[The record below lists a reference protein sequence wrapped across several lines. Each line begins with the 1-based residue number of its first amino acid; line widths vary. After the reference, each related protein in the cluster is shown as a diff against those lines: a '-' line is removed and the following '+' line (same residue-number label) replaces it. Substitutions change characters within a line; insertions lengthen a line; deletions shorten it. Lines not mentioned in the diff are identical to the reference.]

1 MMGKRVDSPDAEHSF
16 ERFVNSRPAS
26 DDDLLTSRQAGD
38 SSPNTEGG
46 VGTWAK
52 DDAHLSMNDAIIM
65 KKPLLV
71 ALTLSVFALV
81 GQAAVNVPLTIQEA
95 IYPGSIAGISRTA
108 DPVTVGIPLP
118 DDPTNGATDISEL
131 TLTGAATGQ
140 FRVLGRWPSGRI
152 KWVLVDTQAN
162 VNAGGVTTSI
172 VLTTVGP
179 GNFGGANLA
188 TDNGSTITVATGTA
202 TFTVKKANFN
212 VFDVVD
218 VGSTHVVLTGAS
230 DGLVIAGPANP
241 GTSCGTCTTLYKSS
255 N

>member
-1 MMGKRVDSPDAEHSF
+1 MVPTFGNVDKVYCAVYNRPHSTFSDNLVEWVRMMGKRVDSPDAEHSF

-52 DDAHLSMNDAIIM
+52 DNAHLSMNDAIIM

-108 DPVTVGIPLP
+108 DPV
-118 DDPTNGATDISEL
+118 
-131 TLTGAATGQ
+131 
-140 FRVLGRWPSGRI
+140 
-152 KWVLVDTQAN
+152 
-162 VNAGGVTTSI
+162 
-172 VLTTVGP
+172 
-179 GNFGGANLA
+179 
-188 TDNGSTITVATGTA
+188 
-202 TFTVKKANFN
+202 
-212 VFDVVD
+212 
-218 VGSTHVVLTGAS
+218 
-230 DGLVIAGPANP
+230 
-241 GTSCGTCTTLYKSS
+241 
-255 N
+255 